1 MTVLTDRAAVRA
13 LLEESYQ
20 PEGPRM
26 QVMLGSPI
34 PAVVEEEAVRIV
46 TERGLVPD
54 RRLNRLQSRPG
65 ESALR
70 TDDVV
75 DFLQRYGHE
84 YCAALF
90 PLSGG
95 LDRDRISEAASA
107 EAVAV
112 AWVADNLT

>member
-1 MTVLTDRAAVRA
+1 MTLLPDRDAVRA
-13 LLEESYQ
+13 FLEESYR
-20 PEGPRM
+20 PESPRM

-34 PAVVEEEAVRIV
+34 PEVVEEEAVRIV
-46 TERGLVPD
+46 TERGLAPE
-54 RRLNRLQSRPG
+54 RRLNRIQSRPG

-95 LDRDRISEAASA
+95 LDRHRISAAAAA
-107 EAVAV
+107 ESIDVG
-112 AWVADNLT
+112 WTSSDLT

>member
-1 MTVLTDRAAVRA
+1 VTQLTDRAAVRA
-13 LLEESYQ
+13 FLEESYR
-20 PEGPRM
+20 PVSPRM

-34 PAVVEEEAVRIV
+34 PEVVEEEAVRIV
-46 TERGLVPD
+46 TERGLVPE

-75 DFLQRYGHE
+75 DFLERYGHE

-95 LDRDRISEAASA
+95 LDRDRIAAAAATERIDLGWTSS
-107 EAVAV
+107 
-112 AWVADNLT
+112 DLT

>member
-1 MTVLTDRAAVRA
+1 VTLLTDRAAVRA
-13 LLEESYQ
+13 FLEESYR
-20 PEGPRM
+20 PESPRM

-34 PAVVEEEAVRIV
+34 PAIVEEEAVRIV
-46 TERGLVPD
+46 TAKGLVPD

-95 LDRDRISEAASA
+95 LDRDRIAAAAAA
-107 EAVAV
+107 ESIDVG
-112 AWVADNLT
+112 WTDTDLT